1 MILRVYDYALR
12 VSYTRRRL
20 RTMRKPTY
28 DVVLVISNSP
38 RARIYIYTLAYRG
51 QDSPGK
57 ILISPSHQF
66 VGKSTVR

>member
-38 RARIYIYTLAYRG
+38 RADIYIPWLTEA
-51 QDSPGK
+51 K
-57 ILISPSHQF
+57 
-66 VGKSTVR
+66 TVPERS